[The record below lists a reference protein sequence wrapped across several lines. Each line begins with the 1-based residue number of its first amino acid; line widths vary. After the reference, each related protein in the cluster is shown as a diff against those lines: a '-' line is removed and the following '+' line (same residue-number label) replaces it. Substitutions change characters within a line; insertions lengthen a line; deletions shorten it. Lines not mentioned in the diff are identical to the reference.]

1 MTTEILSY
9 LVQIQWWIIGFLTV
23 LVTGI
28 IAWAIKQHFD
38 HDERREREV
47 DEVLKGKKNI
57 PD

>member
-1 MTTEILSY
+1 MNADVLSY
-9 LVQIQWWIIGFLTV
+9 LVQIQWWIIGFLMV

-38 HDERREREV
+38 HDERREKTV
-47 DEVLKGKKNI
+47 DELLKGKKNI